1 MNEELVLKVSLDT
14 SAARNQLRQLR
25 AQQGVA
31 GGSGLHGGSQGSN
44 SGAGAALGVGAA
56 GVGALAGFGALI
68 VSIVRSFKGL
78 RLETINLKKVLS
90 TTRIAINKDIFNS
103 TKVAVGGN
111 VGTLGQSRKTSLEQ
125 IANNRQ
131 WLKTRKPIIGK
142 NGVSVEPLD
151 EDEANKAIAYHLGQL
166 RGTRVTRKQTTARI
180 RERIGDRAETLT
192 GNRAFF
198 GMTGKEKAGVIFS
211 NVMSGITKFGSVLSR
226 LVHAA
231 LGLAG
236 AFVGIAVAS
245 TALITNMIKQGAKL
259 ENLERGVTG
268 ALTPGDISKGIGFG
282 TIRQLANQPGINLEQ
297 AAGGFTKLRG
307 VGIDSAYAIR
317 IIDTFSN
324 HLVRAGKSA
333 EDLDGV
339 LTAITQIIGKGN
351 VQAEEINQI
360 AERFPGVRQFI
371 TKRYGTG
378 KDLTGIDS
386 QSFITNLVEDLRKG
400 MAPIPRTISDT
411 LSSMSDSFFLLVG
424 KIGQGIAGPLMGVFD
439 QLNGW
444 VSKLV
449 DSGELE
455 KLGNSLGVKLV
466 PTVDSLAWAA
476 ATAGAALMEIP
487 SILNTVK
494 EGLGIVGG
502 AASNPWLAGLAG
514 FGGGAMAGAGFGPL
528 GALITGAV
536 GAGLAVWGQ
545 QTVVNGVRG
554 RANGKPF
561 AQTQKEL
568 YDKLIESY
576 NRSVS
581 EPKQAL
587 PEATQAFEE
596 VAQAQIQTAANTQR
610 MVELQ
615 EKLVD
620 LNRQVLGGGQL
631 AKYAVSPVNLDQAMG
646 FNSAAVGRK
655 VTEALT
661 IAFGSQRTVVRR

>member
-14 SAARNQLRQLR
+14 TAARNQLRQLR

-31 GGSGLHGGSQGSN
+31 GGSGLHGGSQGS
-44 SGAGAALGVGAA
+44 GAGTGVLAGLAGLFYGLSRSLRAVNLETRNFARVMKASRGIRNTPGAT
-56 GVGALAGFGALI
+56 GNFVFMPGTQALAPVRKAVRARTALSPTDPDYMSPMVAKFALAAEREAI
-68 VSIVRSFKGL
+68 SKKL
-78 RLETINLKKVLS
+78 RP
-90 TTRIAINKDIFNS
+90 RMIASK
-103 TKVAVGGN
+103 
-111 VGTLGQSRKTSLEQ
+111 L
-125 IANNRQ
+125 
-131 WLKTRKPIIGK
+131 
-142 NGVSVEPLD
+142 
-151 EDEANKAIAYHLGQL
+151 
-166 RGTRVTRKQTTARI
+166 
-180 RERIGDRAETLT
+180 LT
-192 GNRAFF
+192 GNSSFF
-198 GMTGKEKAGVIFS
+198 AMTGKEKAGAVLS
-211 NVMSGITKFGSVLSR
+211 NVMNGVVKSGSAFASILSR
-226 LVHAA
+226 LGPLA

-236 AFVGIAVAS
+236 AFVGLAVAS
-245 TALITNMIKQGAKL
+245 TALITNMIKQGARL
-259 ENLERGVTG
+259 QDLERGVTG

-439 QLNGW
+439 QLNSW

-466 PTVDSLAWAA
+466 PSVDSLAWAA

-587 PEATQAFEE
+587 PEATKAFEE

-646 FNSAAVGRK
+646 FNSAAVGRR